1 MKQDYPESIIVFSFW
16 LTQVWYLA
24 MLKMLVSTSI
34 LENTA
39 CNTNT
44 EPGTSSVK
52 KDGHA
57 DGPFV
62 RLFAEIKSL
71 SKDALEILAASWRV
85 RTGKR

>member
-16 LTQVWYLA
+16 LTQVWYPA

-44 EPGTSSVK
+44 EPGTSSVE